1 VQSGFDFQLS
11 DEAPFRRAG
20 KGKATGTARFRCTAS
35 GSEESR
41 WRSAVTP
48 PPLQKNSRFQDGKSL
63 ISQPKTGIQL
73 QLIEITSLAP
83 TPRSASFPFQE
94 ITPFQRRQDWPGI
107 EG

>member
-1 VQSGFDFQLS
+1 VY
-11 DEAPFRRAG
+11 G
-20 KGKATGTARFRCTAS
+20 KRFRGEPLEERYNAAAS
-35 GSEESR
+35 S
-41 WRSAVTP
+41 
-48 PPLQKNSRFQDGKSL
+48 KNSRFQDGKSL